1 MVEIDGLAVFPEGDN
16 KNPALLFV
24 HGFPFDHY
32 MWDAQIAELKKNYYC
47 ISYDLRGLGK
57 SEVGNGQFTVEMFVD
72 DITTILNTL
81 KIKKAVICGLSMGG
95 YIALRAI
102 EREPERFSGLI
113 LLDSKADADDNANKI
128 RRAGAV
134 KHLLTHGSAGY
145 VKAFVPNTMPDS
157 SVKKLGSRYTEM
169 IDRLILASPVG
180 IAGCQLAMAARTDTN
195 DSLLNISTPTLVMCG
210 EYDSLSPVIH
220 MRTMAGKISNAEF
233 VVIKDAGHMTPLEQP
248 ETVNSII
255 SAFLNGFLYSK

>member
-1 MVEIDGLAVFPEGDN
+1 MVVINGLSVFPEGDN
-16 KNPALLFV
+16 KNPAILFV
-24 HGFPFDHY
+24 HCFPFDHF
-32 MWDAQIAELKKNYYC
+32 MWDAQIAELKQNYYC

-57 SEVGNGQFTVEMFVD
+57 SEVGNGQFSIEMFVD
-72 DITTILNTL
+72 DIMTILNTL
-81 KIKKAVICGLSMGG
+81 KIKRAVIRGLSMGG

-102 EREPERFSGLI
+102 EREPERFNGLI
-113 LLDSKADADDNANKI
+113 LLDTKADADDNANKI
-128 RRAGAV
+128 RRATAV

-157 SVKKLGSRYTEM
+157 SMKKLGQQYTDM

-195 DSLLNISTPTLVMCG
+195 EALLNISVPTLLMCG
-210 EYDSLSPVIH
+210 EFDSLSPVIH
-220 MRTMAGKISNAEF
+220 MRAMAGKIRDAEF

-248 ETVNSII
+248 ETVNSIM
-255 SAFLNGFLYSK
+255 STFLSGLSLV